1 MMFDLARLK
10 IDLEKAI
17 KMRDD
22 FEMKGSDTPYLTY
35 HEQLDLYNNRIE
47 ILKKRIKEIMQ

>member
-1 MMFDLARLK
+1 MMFDLARMK
-10 IDLEKAI
+10 IDLEKAK

-47 ILKKRIKEIMQ
+47 ILKKRIKEMLK

>member
-1 MMFDLARLK
+1 MMFDLIRLK
-10 IDLEKAI
+10 TDLEKVK

-22 FEMKGSDTPYLTY
+22 FEMRGSDTPYLTY

-47 ILKKRIKEIMQ
+47 ILKKRIKEALK